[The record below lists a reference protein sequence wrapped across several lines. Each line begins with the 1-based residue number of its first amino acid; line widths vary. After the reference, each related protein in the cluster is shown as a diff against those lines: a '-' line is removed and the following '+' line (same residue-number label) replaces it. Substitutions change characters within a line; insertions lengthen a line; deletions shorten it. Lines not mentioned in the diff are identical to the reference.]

1 MSASSVTLS
10 VAATAT
16 TISNPSN
23 SIHHFSLTATHFF
36 PFKSKPIK
44 SPNLKSH
51 YNLNSPPFSHSVLF
65 CASAAFDS
73 IEITQEETQEIVPEQ
88 EVVEKGEDDEGVE
101 SQSAEAGR
109 LYVGNLPFSMTSSQL
124 SEIFA
129 EAGRIVSVEVSF
141 SHFLDS

>member
-1 MSASSVTLS
+1 M
-10 VAATAT
+10 
-16 TISNPSN
+16 
-23 SIHHFSLTATHFF
+23 
-36 PFKSKPIK
+36 
-44 SPNLKSH
+44 
-51 YNLNSPPFSHSVLF
+51 LF

-73 IEITQEETQEIVPEQ
+73 VEITQEETQEIVPEQ

-129 EAGRIVSVEVSF
+129 EAGRIVSMEVSF